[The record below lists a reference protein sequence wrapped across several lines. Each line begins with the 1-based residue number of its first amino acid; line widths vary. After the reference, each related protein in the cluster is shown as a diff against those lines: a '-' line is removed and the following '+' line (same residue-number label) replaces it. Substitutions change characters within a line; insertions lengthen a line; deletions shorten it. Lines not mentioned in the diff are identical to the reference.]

1 MDEKERILP
10 IINIILNQNYLQH
23 NGKFYKQ
30 TKGLAMGAPTSPI
43 IAELYMQYL
52 EHSGIYMTF

>member
-23 NGKFYKQ
+23 NGNFYKQ
-30 TKGLAMGAPTSPI
+30 I
-43 IAELYMQYL
+43 
-52 EHSGIYMTF
+52 